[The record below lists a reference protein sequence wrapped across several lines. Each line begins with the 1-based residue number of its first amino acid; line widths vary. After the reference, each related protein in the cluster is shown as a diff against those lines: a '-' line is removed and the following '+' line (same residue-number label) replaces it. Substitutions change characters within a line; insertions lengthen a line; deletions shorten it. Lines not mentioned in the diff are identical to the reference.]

1 MSHKPRRSGITDESA
16 WIKWLLITTA
26 LLFIGIF
33 LLIPL
38 ISVFVEAFKKGWE
51 LYLAALVDDDALS
64 AIKLTLTTAAIA
76 IPLNLTFGVAA
87 AWAIAKFEFKGKSVL
102 ISLIDLP
109 FSVSPVVAGL
119 VYVLLFGSHGWFGP
133 WLEDNDV

>member
-1 MSHKPRRSGITDESA
+1 MSAKKIRRPGITDEA
-16 WIKWLLITTA
+16 RWVRWLLTGIA
-26 LLFIGIF
+26 LVFIGLF

-38 ISVFVEAFKKGWE
+38 LSVFAEAFKKGWE
-51 LYLAALVDDDALS
+51 LYLAALVEEDALS
-64 AIKLTLTTAAIA
+64 AIKLTLIAAAIS

-102 ISLIDLP
+102 ITLIDLP

-119 VYVLLFGSHGWFGP
+119 V
-133 WLEDNDV
+133 